1 MDKKKIVGSAITIG
15 ATGALL
21 IGATFAYF
29 STQVTSNDNTFSTGV
44 MELKIRDNNEGFTNA
59 VTASTVATNMVP
71 GGAVTESY
79 VCFRNT
85 GDYDIQEIIT
95 SMTASGNVNALA
107 PWVNAV
113 KVELKAVTTADCG
126 NFADGAFTAADDYT
140 SMFVSRY
147 DGEGGEPTDTIVSLK
162 ELLNDVDGTDRL
174 EDDLLDG
181 VASVLPANPSFLIKF
196 RTTWQLSASAPNYAQ
211 GKSVTVNTTFVGN
224 QDESP

>member
-1 MDKKKIVGSAITIG
+1 MDKKKIITSAITVG

-59 VTASTVATNMVP
+59 VTATTVATNMVP
-71 GGAVTESY
+71 GGALTESY

-107 PWVNAV
+107 PWVNV
-113 KVELKAVTTADCG
+113 IKVDLKAVTTADCG
-126 NFADGAFTAADDYT
+126 NFDDGAFTAADDYT
-140 SMFVSRY
+140 STFVSRY
-147 DGEGGEPTDTIVSLK
+147 DVSPTGNNNGVVSLK
-162 ELLNDVDGTDRL
+162 ELLDDADGTDRS

-196 RTTWQLSASAPNYAQ
+196 RTTWQLSALALNSAQ
-211 GKSVTVNTTFVGN
+211 GKSVTVDTTFVGN
-224 QDESP
+224 QDEGT